1 MKELD
6 YKQFPI
12 LVVDDEADN
21 REIFRLNFRR
31 EFNIILASNGAEAL
45 EILDKQEIP
54 VMITDH
60 RMPNMTGLQ
69 LLQEVMVTHP
79 HTIRIMLTAYTET
92 ELLLKGI
99 NEGQIYR
106 YIVKPWDAGDMR
118 VTIRRAIER
127 FHLET
132 ENRRLLE
139 ELSQVNSYLRHE
151 IEHDWSEVIGS
162 EKGLSKIMAEVS
174 KVAPTPTT
182 VLLRGESGTGK
193 ELIARALHLASPRAK
208 KSLIK
213 VNCAAIPET
222 LLESELFGHEKGA
235 FTGAHAQRKG
245 RFELADGGTIF
256 LDEIGDMTPATQ
268 VKLLRVLQEQS
279 FERLGGTKTI
289 NIDARVIAATNRNL
303 EEMMQEKSFREDL
316 FFRLSVFPISL
327 PPLRRRLEDIPD
339 LAKFFLKRYA
349 SASGKALSDIE
360 PDALARLQDYPWPG
374 NVRELENVIERATIL
389 ASGNALTLD
398 DLRFLDAYAFAMRK
412 EESQATGAA
421 VSTPSESTQA
431 ADVPLPESLKR
442 LEKEELIRAMEEAKG
457 SKAKAARELGINRST
472 LYYRLRKHGLASR
485 YGLSEEA

>member
-31 EFNIILASNGAEAL
+31 EFNIVLASNGAEAI
-45 EILDKQEIP
+45 EILKKQEIS
-54 VMITDH
+54 VIITDH

-69 LLQEVMVTHP
+69 LLQEIMITHP
-79 HTIRIMLTAYTET
+79 NTIRIMLTAYTET

-127 FHLET
+127 FHLEA

-139 ELSQVNSYLRHE
+139 ELSQVNTYLRHE

-162 EKGLSKIMAEVS
+162 DQGLAQVMSEVS

-193 ELIARALHLASPRAK
+193 ELIARAVHLTSPRAK

-235 FTGAHAQRKG
+235 FTGAHVQRKG

-256 LDEIGDMTPATQ
+256 LDEIGDMSPATQ
-268 VKLLRVLQEQS
+268 VKLLRVLQEQQ
-279 FERLGGTKTI
+279 FERLGGTKTLQI
-289 NIDARVIAATNRNL
+289 NTRVIAATNRPL
-303 EEMMQEKSFREDL
+303 EKMIQDGSFRQDL
-316 FFRLSVFPISL
+316 FFRLSIFPIEL
-327 PPLRRRLEDIPD
+327 PPLRRRLDDIPA
-339 LAKFFLKRYA
+339 LARFFLKRYA
-349 SASGKALSDIE
+349 VTSGKNLKDIDA
-360 PDALARLQDYPWPG
+360 DALERLRFYPWPG

-389 ASGNALTLD
+389 AGENTLTLD
-398 DLRFLDAYAFAMRK
+398 DLRFLDAYAFAMRR
-412 EESQATGAA
+412 EESQATGNPVLSAA
-421 VSTPSESTQA
+421 PA

-442 LEKEELIRAMEEAKG
+442 LEKEVLVKAMEDSKG

-472 LYYRLRKHGLASR
+472 LYYRLRKHGLAVR
-485 YGLSEEA
+485 YGLSEE